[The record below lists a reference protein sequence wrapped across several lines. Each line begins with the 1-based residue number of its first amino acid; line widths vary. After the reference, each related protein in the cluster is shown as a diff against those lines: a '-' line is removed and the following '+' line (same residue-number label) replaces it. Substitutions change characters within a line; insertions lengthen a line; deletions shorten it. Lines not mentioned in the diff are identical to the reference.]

1 MDLDEES
8 QEVLSCNLA
17 IRPRNAAGIQE
28 ILPFV
33 HKVALDENNV
43 IVVFDAAGKACIE
56 SFVSAERLCC
66 TGITWD
72 LHSVGDEMQLH
83 VSGSSQQVTV
93 IKQWFEDPA

>member
-1 MDLDEES
+1 MDLDEKS
-8 QEVLSCNLA
+8 LEVLSCNLV

-33 HKVALDENNV
+33 SKVELDENKV
-43 IVVFDAAGKACIE
+43 IVDFDAAGKASIE

-72 LHSVGDEMQLH
+72 LRCIGNELRLH
-83 VSGSSQQVTV
+83 VSGTSQQVTI